1 MMLIDGQGNAL
12 YARARRWSI
21 DDDHTRIDLTLG
33 VIRADTGP
41 DENPYMTVTSEPED
55 LARHAFTLA
64 TLKPGATMTVSDGSA
79 QGIGITNVD
88 GTRYMVLA
96 HNAEDVMGEVAL
108 ERPQIERL
116 VDDWLHSTGR

>member
-33 VIRADTGP
+33 VIRADTGS
-41 DENPYMTVTSEPED
+41 DEDPYMTTTSEPED

-64 TLKPGATMTVSDGSA
+64 TLKPGVTMTISDEST
-79 QGIGITNVD
+79 QGISITNVN
-88 GTRYMVLA
+88 GAHYRMLA
-96 HNAEDVMGEVAL
+96 RDTEDVMSEVTL

-116 VDDWLHSTGR
+116 VDDWLRSTGR